1 MGSKGSATTT
11 STSAPPQ
18 AVQDMYKYITE
29 QGKTL
34 QQQPYQQY
42 QGQLVPDINAT
53 QQAGINQAQQYSQA
67 AQPGYQAGYG
77 ATNTAMNQI
86 AQGQNVAQPYYGAAT
101 GLTGAAAQQVGMN
114 MNAAQPAY
122 QAGYGAAGQAQDI
135 LNQGLGV
142 AQPYF
147 QGAQTFAAGTL
158 PQYQQAAGVAQAG
171 MRPLMQSTYA
181 AQPSY
186 QAAQAGT
193 MAAGAGTG
201 QTIGQLGNISQ
212 GYNAPNY
219 QAGVQGYMNP
229 YLQNAMGSTAA
240 MMQNQNQQQQNQLQ
254 GNAISQGAFGGDRGN
269 IAQAALMG
277 QQNLAM
283 GQTLGQMANTGYQS
297 AAQNYMS
304 GLGQQGALAG
314 QQGAMYGQ
322 LGNLSNQYG
331 QLGGQAQQALI
342 NAGQAQQ
349 QGAAN
354 IANIAGQ
361 GMGAASQYGALG
373 TAAQNAALQGMPL
386 AQQQATLYGQLGT
399 GAQNAAMQ
407 GAQQLG
413 ALGAQYGQLGTSAQ
427 NAALQ
432 TVPMSLAAGAQYGQ
446 LGAGAQTAGMTGAQQ
461 LSAAGA
467 IPYAVQQAQDAA
479 QYQQFAQQQAYPWQT
494 LGSLANMASGLGAG
508 QGGVSSTT
516 TPGPNSMNSIMGL
529 GTSLLGY
536 LTPSDERLKEN
547 MEPIGKT
554 FDGQNLY
561 KYNYKGD
568 PRTQI
573 GLSAQEVEK
582 RNPNAVHK
590 TEGGMRMVNYDDATS
605 NAANRGHFAGGGSSM
620 GGLVPESME
629 RHPYAYGG
637 VGQSQR
643 QFGET
648 PYADDPLSE
657 EMAALAKI
665 TLGSYIPQMKEIK
678 PVGIGIPD
686 YPGRYQDKPMDT
698 SGIEGFGKAYKNYSA
713 ANAIAPSIAA
723 QGKDIS
729 GLGTDVG
736 SYSLG
741 LNYANGGLVPRVP
754 HADGSSADPEKTV
767 PADQDFLG
775 GLGSSI
781 SKGLGSVFGSDTQPG
796 LVSNVFNKGQPLSDD
811 ARQAIMAAGF
821 GMMASPSPF
830 VAQAIGQGGL
840 IGANTYAKQKQINY
854 ETQKALA
861 EQALRG
867 REIGVGEAGIPIRQS
882 EVSNMILQTKIKQFE
897 DWRALY
903 RPVPDETGRVGSYVD
918 PNGQEIP
925 PEDFVQRQ
933 IMFLKSVGL
942 PTEAY
947 VGAQHRASGGRTG
960 YATDGSVDEGDQKP
974 IVLAQADTI
983 KNPAETKAPSAD
995 EELPPELK
1003 QMMDMQSQIEHMNKA
1018 APHMVYAPDV
1028 QRNTYDQIRQMRE
1041 QLQTLQGREY
1051 ETPTGMKYRW
1061 QYGATPTV
1069 NEPPQPLTDQ
1079 APRGQVDPD
1088 TGAIKTVPVDI
1099 GYPETKGYPVSALP
1113 KHAVKVGADPV
1124 YSEAVKQS
1132 TPIESDFLEQSQ
1144 NTQEAITNLAKF
1156 ASAAKVI
1163 ETSALKSDKT
1173 RIAAVLQSL
1182 GFDKAA
1188 TAVNGAANI
1197 GEAQVLAKSALDSA
1211 VSKVTSSFSKPT
1223 QSEFHLLESK
1233 ASPNLDLQPDA
1244 NFSLSSTQLGAAMW
1258 QDALRRDWLN
1268 AKSQGA
1274 QNFLAYQGLWKKQ
1287 NNREMF
1293 EDSAQRLLGNYAGQE
1308 LPSVDKLVSG
1318 GLYVVPPV
1326 KKGEKLGGLKSYL
1339 YNNGFT
1345 AGDVVTLPRVNHYKD
1360 DKGKMQV
1367 DFDEPTKVPDNQIY
1381 QKILSQPGFGFGG

>member
-1 MGSKGSATTT
+1 
-11 STSAPPQ
+11 
-18 AVQDMYKYITE
+18 MYKYITE

-67 AQPGYQAGYG
+67 AQPF
-77 ATNTAMNQI
+77 
-86 AQGQNVAQPYYGAAT
+86 
-101 GLTGAAAQQVGMN
+101 
-114 MNAAQPAY
+114 Y
-122 QAGYGAAGQAQDI
+122 QAGYGAAGQAQNI
-135 LNQGLGV
+135 LNQDLGV

-254 GNAISQGAFGGDRGN
+254 GNAITQGAFGGDRGN

-331 QLGGQAQQALI
+331 LLGGQAQQALI

-373 TAAQNAALQGMPL
+373 TAAQNAALQGVPL

-399 GAQNAAMQ
+399 GAQN
-407 GAQQLG
+407 
-413 ALGAQYGQLGTSAQ
+413 
-427 NAALQ
+427 
-432 TVPMSLAAGAQYGQ
+432 
-446 LGAGAQTAGMTGAQQ
+446 AGMTGAQQ

-529 GTSLLGY
+529 GTSLLGFM
-536 LTPSDERLKEN
+536 TPSDERLKEN

-590 TEGGMRMVNYDDATS
+590 TEGGMRMVDYDDATS
-605 NAANRGHFAGGGSSM
+605 NAADRGHFASGGSSM
-620 GGLVPESME
+620 GGLVPESMD
-629 RHPYAYGG
+629 RRAFSYGG
-637 VGQSQR
+637 GYGSSQSQ
-643 QFGET
+643 FGQT
-648 PYADDPLSE
+648 PYADDPLTE

-665 TLGSYIPQMKEIK
+665 TLGSYIPHIGKTD
-678 PVGIGIPD
+678 PGGIPIPTAPKYD
-686 YPGRYQDKPMDT
+686 APTFDT
-698 SGIEGFGKAYKNYSA
+698 SGIEGFGKAYKKYSA
-713 ANAIAPSIAA
+713 ANAGSSVLPSYTN
-723 QGKDIS
+723 GDS
-729 GLGTDVG
+729 GIGGT
-736 SYSLG
+736 
-741 LNYANGGLVPRVP
+741 LNQAMYASGGLVPRVP
-754 HADGSSADPEKTV
+754 HANGEAADPEKTV
-767 PADQDFLG
+767 PSDQGFLG

-781 SKGLGSVFGSDTQPG
+781 SKGLGGVFGSDTQPS
-796 LVSNVFNKGQPLSDD
+796 LLSSTFNKGQPLSDD
-811 ARQAIMAAGF
+811 AKQAIMAAGF

-830 VAQAIGQGGL
+830 LSQAIGQGGL
-840 IGANTYAKQKQINY
+840 IGANTYAKQRNIDY

-867 REIGVGEAGIPIRQS
+867 REISVEEYKAPALIGIETLKNQLGMVDKAAPLFTQTTDTQEELSPGVANPNVGQTVFLGPKGERLTTSQYADRLYGIYKATGLPDAYINAIVATQIGGITPSRTGHALGGTAGMQPTSNQDSSNKLTAPSLVNPNIIGADEGDMTNSPDPIQVAQATITDAS
-882 EVSNMILQTKIKQFE
+882 QAANVNDKYKDI
-897 DWRALY
+897 A
-903 RPVPDETGRVGSYVD
+903 
-918 PNGQEIP
+918 
-925 PEDFVQRQ
+925 PEGLPSVFLNKAAVQRK
-933 IMFLKSVGL
+933 IASNFLMQKNTAAADAANQLAKTYEDNAKAIDKGEMPTILKNGEKSISQSIL
-942 PTEAY
+942 DYNRQKA
-947 VGAQHRASGGRTG
+947 AADK
-960 YATDGSVDEGDQKP
+960 YATDMAATQATSNAEFDKQANTFLDGYDKSKQLLNMMSNIYSKVETNRLSDVRSDLAGFMREFGVDSLAGMDVSEIQSANDLAVKAAVTEAFSVMREN
-974 IVLAQADTI
+974 AQ
-983 KNPAETKAPSAD
+983 KAPATGLREAILTVASPTLAPGARYQLVTSQLGD
-995 EELPPELK
+995 AMRDKDMYEDWILAGKPEKDTFKVNWKRNLDH
-1003 QMMDMQSQIEHMNKA
+1003 QPDVYLQKA
-1018 APHMVYAPDV
+1018 A
-1028 QRNTYDQIRQMRE
+1028 DQ
-1041 QLQTLQGREY
+1041 
-1051 ETPTGMKYRW
+1051 TPLFKGM
-1061 QYGATPTV
+1061 
-1069 NEPPQPLTDQ
+1069 TDQ
-1079 APRGQVDPD
+1079 EKN
-1088 TGAIKTVPVDI
+1088 I
-1099 GYPETKGYPVSALP
+1099 L
-1113 KHAVKVGADPV
+1113 
-1124 YSEAVKQS
+1124 
-1132 TPIESDFLEQSQ
+1132 
-1144 NTQEAITNLAKF
+1144 LAKP
-1156 ASAAKVI
+1156 
-1163 ETSALKSDKT
+1163 KSELT
-1173 RIAAVLQSL
+1173 GSS
-1182 GFDKAA
+1182 
-1188 TAVNGAANI
+1188 GAQPSSNVMPPI
-1197 GEAQVLAKSALDSA
+1197 PPNL
-1211 VSKVTSSFSKPT
+1211 VSKVTGYETNSR
-1223 QSEFHLLESK
+1223 Q
-1233 ASPNLDLQPDA
+1233 
-1244 NFSLSSTQLGAAMW
+1244 
-1258 QDALRRDWLN
+1258 
-1268 AKSQGA
+1268 
-1274 QNFLAYQGLWKKQ
+1274 WKD
-1287 NNREMF
+1287 N
-1293 EDSAQRLLGNYAGQE
+1293 DGNIYDVNGT
-1308 LPSVDKLVSG
+1308 L
-1318 GLYVVPPV
+1318 V
-1326 KKGEKLGGLKSYL
+1326 KKAK
-1339 YNNGFT
+1339 
-1345 AGDVVTLPRVNHYKD
+1345 P
-1360 DKGKMQV
+1360 
-1367 DFDEPTKVPDNQIY
+1367 
-1381 QKILSQPGFGFGG
+1381 

>member
-101 GLTGAAAQQVGMN
+101 GLTDAAAQQVGMN

-331 QLGGQAQQALI
+331 LLGGQAQQALI

-508 QGGVSSTT
+508 QGGSSTAT
-516 TPGPNSMNSIMGL
+516 SPAPNSMNSIMGL
-529 GTSLLGY
+529 GTSLLNM
-536 LTPSDERLKEN
+536 SDERTKDN

-554 FDGQNLY
+554 FDGQNIY
-561 KYNYKGD
+561 KFNYKGD
-568 PRTQI
+568 PKTNI

-590 TEGGMRMVNYDDATS
+590 TEGGLSMVNYDDATS

-648 PYADDPLSE
+648 PYADDPLAE

-665 TLGSYIPQMKEIK
+665 TLGSYIPHSNIQGGG
-678 PVGIGIPD
+678 GIGLPHAQ
-686 YPGRYQDKPMDT
+686 PYQEPAFDT
-698 SGIEGFGKAYKNYSA
+698 SGIAGFGKAAYNKYGQIFGISANNPNY
-713 ANAIAPSIAA
+713 IAGAGGYEGMGPF
-723 QGKDIS
+723 
-729 GLGTDVG
+729 TN
-736 SYSLG
+736 SY
-741 LNYANGGLVPRVP
+741 ATGGLVPRIP
-754 HADGSSADPEKTV
+754 HADGEVADPEKTV
-767 PADQDFLG
+767 PADQGFFG
-775 GLGSSI
+775 NLGSSI
-781 SKGLGSVFGSDTQPG
+781 SKGISGLQSTHDQPG
-796 LVSNVFNKGQPLSDD
+796 LIGNLFNKGEPLSDD

-830 VAQAIGQGGL
+830 LSQAIGQGGL

-861 EQALRG
+861 EQALQG
-867 REIGVGEAGIPIRQS
+867 RQVGVSEAGLPLRQQELDIQNRGQALDIYSKFISKYHSDVDSMGNPIMAPTPGSGAPPLTPEEYNAQLNAIIQAAGFSPAVMNALRTSKPRQAQAIGGQSMLPDDGGVQAVVLNNQPTEDQAVPQPIKVAQAAVPNTAGAVSTDASQTGDVNPYPDIHPSGTPTYFRNLADVSWKRYQKLQDMGQDATKAFEAWKSLS
-882 EVSNMILQTKIKQFE
+882 EKAEGIANGSQQTLLSDGKTYGFPQSIVQKNLSAASQKAMSDAQNADATKFTTENSKFLEELPAVQQVQDGLINAYQKIDMNRTTGFKADAIGIIKGTPVLDNILKKSGVDVDSDGFQGLADTAAKDAIVNAFKAIAANAGGRTTNMQLKEGLMSVAEPVKAPAAKYQVITQDRSNQLRQEDMARDWIDNINNPNPSQRKTQAKFIADWTRDPTHSQKIYDQKAVDQIDYFSGMTPK
-897 DWRALY
+897 DINNLPYKR
-903 RPVPDETGRVGSYVD
+903 TVGSD
-918 PNGQEIP
+918 TLAMPAEIKP
-925 PEDFVQRQ
+925 VQRQ
-933 IMFLKSVGL
+933 PWM
-942 PTEAY
+942 
-947 VGAQHRASGGRTG
+947 SGKGSFSFDPSNNQAVQDGKRYDWATG
-960 YATDGSVDEGDQKP
+960 KE
-974 IVLAQADTI
+974 
-983 KNPAETKAPSAD
+983 
-995 EELPPELK
+995 
-1003 QMMDMQSQIEHMNKA
+1003 
-1018 APHMVYAPDV
+1018 
-1028 QRNTYDQIRQMRE
+1028 
-1041 QLQTLQGREY
+1041 
-1051 ETPTGMKYRW
+1051 
-1061 QYGATPTV
+1061 
-1069 NEPPQPLTDQ
+1069 
-1079 APRGQVDPD
+1079 
-1088 TGAIKTVPVDI
+1088 
-1099 GYPETKGYPVSALP
+1099 
-1113 KHAVKVGADPV
+1113 
-1124 YSEAVKQS
+1124 
-1132 TPIESDFLEQSQ
+1132 
-1144 NTQEAITNLAKF
+1144 
-1156 ASAAKVI
+1156 
-1163 ETSALKSDKT
+1163 
-1173 RIAAVLQSL
+1173 
-1182 GFDKAA
+1182 
-1188 TAVNGAANI
+1188 
-1197 GEAQVLAKSALDSA
+1197 
-1211 VSKVTSSFSKPT
+1211 VTSP
-1223 QSEFHLLESK
+1223 
-1233 ASPNLDLQPDA
+1233 
-1244 NFSLSSTQLGAAMW
+1244 
-1258 QDALRRDWLN
+1258 
-1268 AKSQGA
+1268 
-1274 QNFLAYQGLWKKQ
+1274 
-1287 NNREMF
+1287 
-1293 EDSAQRLLGNYAGQE
+1293 
-1308 LPSVDKLVSG
+1308 
-1318 GLYVVPPV
+1318 
-1326 KKGEKLGGLKSYL
+1326 
-1339 YNNGFT
+1339 
-1345 AGDVVTLPRVNHYKD
+1345 
-1360 DKGKMQV
+1360 
-1367 DFDEPTKVPDNQIY
+1367 
-1381 QKILSQPGFGFGG
+1381 

>member
-1 MGSKGSATTT
+1 
-11 STSAPPQ
+11 
-18 AVQDMYKYITE
+18 MYKYITE
-29 QGKTL
+29 QGKAL

-101 GLTGAAAQQVGMN
+101 DLTGAAAQQAGMN

-147 QGAQTFAAGTL
+147 QGAQTFAAGTM
-158 PQYQQAAGVAQAG
+158 PQYQEAAGAAQAG

-186 QAAQAGT
+186 QAAQMGT
-193 MAAGAGTG
+193 MGAAGGLG
-201 QTIGQLGNISQ
+201 QTIGGLGGISQ

-219 QAGVQGYMNP
+219 AAGVQGYMNP

-240 MMQNQNQQQQNQLQ
+240 MMQNQNQQQQQQLQ
-254 GNAISQGAFGGDRGN
+254 GSAIQQGAFGGDRGKV
-269 IAQAALMG
+269 AQAALMG

-297 AAQNYMS
+297 AAQNYLS
-304 GLGQQGALAG
+304 GLGAQAGIAG
-314 QQGAMYGQ
+314 QQGSMYGQ
-322 LGNLSNQYG
+322 IGGLANQYG

-361 GMGAASQYGALG
+361 GMGAAGQYGALG

-386 AQQQATLYGQLGT
+386 AQQQASLYGQLGT

-467 IPYAVQQAQDAA
+467 IPYAVQQAQNAA
-479 QYQQFAQQQAYPWQT
+479 AYQQFAQQQAYPFQT

-508 QGGVSSTT
+508 QGGTSTAT
-516 TPGPNSMNSIMGL
+516 TPAPNPMNAALGL

-536 LTPSDERLKEN
+536 MTPSDERLKEN

-582 RNPNAVHK
+582 RNPNAVYRRDD
-590 TEGGMRMVNYDDATS
+590 GMRVVDYNDAT
-605 NAANRGHFAGGGSSM
+605 NKAADRGHFAAGGSSM

-629 RHPYAYGG
+629 RRPFASGG
-637 VGQSQR
+637 SQFT
-643 QFGET
+643 QI
-648 PYADDPLSE
+648 PYADDPLAE

-678 PVGIGIPD
+678 AGGSMPIPTAHPYD
-686 YPGRYQDKPMDT
+686 APTFDT
-698 SGIEGFGKAYKNYSA
+698 SGIEGFGKAYKKYSLA
-713 ANAIAPSIAA
+713 TAPSSVLPSY
-723 QGKDIS
+723 IS
-729 GLGTDVG
+729 GDSGIGGTLGQ
-736 SYSLG
+736 SM
-741 LNYANGGLVPRVP
+741 YATGGLVPRIP

-767 PADQDFLG
+767 SADQGFLG

-781 SKGLGSVFGSDTQPG
+781 SKGLGGVFGSDTQPG
-796 LVSNVFNKGQPLSDD
+796 FISSTFNKGQPLSDD
-811 ARQAIMAAGF
+811 ARQAMMAAGF

-830 VAQAIGQGGL
+830 LTQAIGQGGL
-840 IGANTYAKQKQINY
+840 TGMNTYAKQRQIDY

-867 REIGVGEAGIPIRQS
+867 REIGVQEQGNVYKGKEVENAIITNRMTALQQLRMQKASYIENGQPVPENIQSGIDSLASSLATFGVSGAGGTPVSAIAAPAAVAGAAVAAPKPQEAPPVTAPAPSVSATPAPAVSAPKPAEAPAVVAPEVKEQPKTAVPAEPERYGLPKINDPSFLTSLDPNNNPKTLRDRAALISGDDPRAAEKLREQATKAQDTMLEKGVGVGPNGELIKVPGWDQWKSMQENVKSNADWFNKQASDALSRQNSRQQLASISKIVENFKPNAFAEQFANIQSSLDAIGI
-882 EVSNMILQTKIKQFE
+882 
-897 DWRALY
+897 
-903 RPVPDETGRVGSYVD
+903 PVPDSAKVNAVAFQSFLKDTL
-918 PNGQEIP
+918 
-925 PEDFVQRQ
+925 RQ
-933 IMFLKSVGL
+933 IYSDVKQ
-942 PTEAY
+942 Y
-947 VGAQHRASGGRTG
+947 SGGVKV
-960 YATDGSVDEGDQKP
+960 AE
-974 IVLAQADTI
+974 LAGLEKQ
-983 KNPAETKAPSAD
+983 APSATLQPGTVENIMSQLQGSLNFAD
-995 EELPPELK
+995 KHFYDALDFRNKNKGAFDQADFEGEFNKKNNLTKYTDDALK
-1003 QMMDMQSQIEHMNKA
+1003 DIAVYGAAPTNKA
-1018 APHMVYAPDV
+1018 SFVPGK
-1028 QRNTYDQIRQMRE
+1028 TYILDQ
-1041 QLQTLQGREY
+1041 G
-1051 ETPTGMKYRW
+1051 P
-1061 QYGATPTV
+1061 
-1069 NEPPQPLTDQ
+1069 
-1079 APRGQVDPD
+1079 
-1088 TGAIKTVPVDI
+1088 
-1099 GYPETKGYPVSALP
+1099 
-1113 KHAVKVGADPV
+1113 
-1124 YSEAVKQS
+1124 
-1132 TPIESDFLEQSQ
+1132 
-1144 NTQEAITNLAKF
+1144 
-1156 ASAAKVI
+1156 
-1163 ETSALKSDKT
+1163 
-1173 RIAAVLQSL
+1173 
-1182 GFDKAA
+1182 
-1188 TAVNGAANI
+1188 NG
-1197 GEAQVLAKSALDSA
+1197 E
-1211 VSKVTSSFSKPT
+1211 
-1223 QSEFHLLESK
+1223 
-1233 ASPNLDLQPDA
+1233 
-1244 NFSLSSTQLGAAMW
+1244 
-1258 QDALRRDWLN
+1258 
-1268 AKSQGA
+1268 
-1274 QNFLAYQGLWKKQ
+1274 
-1287 NNREMF
+1287 
-1293 EDSAQRLLGNYAGQE
+1293 
-1308 LPSVDKLVSG
+1308 
-1318 GLYVVPPV
+1318 PV
-1326 KKGEKLGGLKSYL
+1326 KPHKKRFIKFSAKG
-1339 YNNGFT
+1339 NPIF
-1345 AGDVVTLPRVNHYKD
+1345 ADV
-1360 DKGKMQV
+1360 
-1367 DFDEPTKVPDNQIY
+1367 E
-1381 QKILSQPGFGFGG
+1381 